1 MNKLQELYWQLR
13 YEKWPKI
20 KVRGRFYWWIV
31 RYRGKKNIPREVVFS
46 SMAKSLE
53 RMNDNLE
60 KALQAG
66 ADDPD
71 TDGEEL
77 REVLAAME
85 KAGELTEGVEE
96 LESESTK

>member
-1 MNKLQELYWQLR
+1 MNKLQGIYWALR
-13 YEKWPKI
+13 YEKWPKV
-20 KVRGRFYWWIV
+20 KVRVRFYWWIV
-31 RYRGKKNIPREVVFS
+31 RYRGKKNIPREVVFG

-71 TDGEEL
+71 ANGDEL
-77 REVLAAME
+77 REVLTAME
-85 KAGELTEGVEE
+85 KAVELTDGVKE

>member
-1 MNKLQELYWQLR
+1 MNKLQELYWKLR

-46 SMAKSLE
+46 SMVKNME
-53 RMNDNLE
+53 RMNDNME
-60 KALQAG
+60 KALHAA

-71 TDGEEL
+71 ANGKEL
-77 REVLAAME
+77 RKALAAME
-85 KAGELTEGVEE
+85 KAGELTNGVKE
-96 LESESTK
+96 LEFESTK